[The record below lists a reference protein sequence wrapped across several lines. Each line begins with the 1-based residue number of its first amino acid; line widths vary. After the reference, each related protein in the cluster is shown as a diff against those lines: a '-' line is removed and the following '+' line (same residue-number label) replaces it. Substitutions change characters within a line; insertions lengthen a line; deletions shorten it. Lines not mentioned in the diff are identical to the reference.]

1 MNNFNQISVV
11 GDGLSAW
18 MAAAFMAKQLQHT
31 GVQVTIH
38 IGVGPEDVAD
48 IQSPL
53 PHLHPFLS
61 SIGVS
66 LEKFVQ
72 ETAADIKLGNAY
84 FFEKENPFFHVWGEY
99 AAPKGVVEAHQL
111 LMRFFQLNGS
121 VDINKLSI
129 GSAFAVTGRFKM
141 PVKEKGSIYATYE
154 NSWSF
159 KTKSFLTLLKSV
171 CEKLGVKIENNRPIK
186 IEARD
191 DSISVIDSDG
201 AEYKTDYLIN
211 TLPDLIVDKQSVI
224 SLHESLPFQLKQTR
238 KGVVNPWVMINK
250 LQATQ
255 DGWLQEV
262 SCKNDTELKEFHL
275 SDKDSGQVY
284 VNLQPRDKKILNFGP
299 AMASLQ
305 SPLIASIDLN
315 LIALKLLMRYFPSAA
330 EDQSVSQEFNNTMVN
345 AIENLRDITQLCLKL
360 LLEKKDT
367 AQSFIKL
374 SSMAQY
380 KINLFNRRGRYP
392 VLDNEYYKPQ
402 WQVWLLIGLGFR
414 PENLE
419 PVTLAL
425 SAEKVKAHM
434 AQIEKSV
441 LNELSSVPL
450 VGKV

>member
-1 MNNFNQISVV
+1 MNNFNQISIV

-18 MAAAFMAKQLQHT
+18 MVAAFMARQLRHT
-31 GVQVTIH
+31 GAQVTIH
-38 IGVGPEDVAD
+38 TGVEPEDVAD

-66 LEKFVQ
+66 LEKFVR
-72 ETAADIKLGNAY
+72 ETTADIKLGNAY

-99 AAPKGVVEAHQL
+99 GAPKGVIEAHQL
-111 LMRFFQLNGS
+111 LIRFFQLKGS
-121 VDINKLSI
+121 IDINKLSI

-154 NSWSF
+154 NSLSF
-159 KTKSFLTLLKSV
+159 KTKPFLGLLRSV
-171 CEKLGVKIENNRPIK
+171 CETLGVQIRNNRVQKIENR
-186 IEARD
+186 
-191 DSISVIDSDG
+191 DG
-201 AEYKTDYLIN
+201 AVLVMNFDGEHKADYCIN
-211 TLPDLIVDKQSVI
+211 TVLEFVSEKSSLV
-224 SLHESLPFQLKQTR
+224 SLHESLPFKLTHIR
-238 KGVVNPWVMINK
+238 KGAANPWTMINK
-250 LQATQ
+250 VQAVQ
-255 DGWLQEV
+255 EGWMQEV
-262 SCKNDTELKEFHL
+262 SHKGDVELRQYHL
-275 SDKDSGQVY
+275 SHVDSGEAY
-284 VNLQPRDKKILNFGP
+284 INSHPREKNILNFGS

-315 LIALKLLMRYFPSAA
+315 LIALKLLMRYFPSAT
-330 EDQSVSQEFNNTMVN
+330 EDQSVSREFNKTIVN
-345 AIENLRDITQLCLKL
+345 AVENLRDITQLCLKL
-360 LLEKKDT
+360 LFDKNEA
-367 AQSFIKL
+367 AQSVIEL
-374 SSMAQY
+374 SPMAEY
-380 KINLFNRRGRYP
+380 KIDLFKRRGRYP

-414 PENLE
+414 PQNLE

-425 SAEKVKAHM
+425 DAEKVRAHI